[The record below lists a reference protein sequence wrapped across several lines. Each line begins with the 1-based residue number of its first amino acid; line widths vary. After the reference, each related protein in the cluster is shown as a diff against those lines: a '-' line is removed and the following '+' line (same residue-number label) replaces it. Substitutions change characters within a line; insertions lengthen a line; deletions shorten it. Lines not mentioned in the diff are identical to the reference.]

1 VAGTVRISV
10 GDIQRTSFKKSFQ
23 DWRVDARMRTYTP
36 YFVRARVTNVGQTD
50 LGGVPVPLY
59 GDSAADAL
67 VEAAVFK
74 ETFKPCHPS
83 ALPTPFAAGAK
94 AKVCLVY
101 LVPDKGALVGAAFRP
116 TDDFDPIVWRT
127 S

>member
-1 VAGTVRISV
+1 GPT
-10 GDIQRTSFKKSFQ
+10 G
-23 DWRVDARMRTYTP
+23 
-36 YFVRARVTNVGQTD
+36 

-59 GDSAADAL
+59 GESAADAL

-83 ALPTPFAAGAK
+83 ALPTPFATGAH
-94 AKVCLVY
+94 ASVCLVY

-116 TDDFDPIVWRT
+116 TQDFDPIVWKGAVATAAAPRAT
-127 S
+127 KHP